1 MDNYALCHGAFL
13 KPSLT
18 QLRVHISHH
27 LPPCLPT
34 FILSPQ
40 IAHFEAQAE
49 MDSVLLHLIDLR
61 EFPAHF
67 QAVLNLMFVKGLGSL
82 QPGGVQMLNKTHRMQ
97 SGNAQISRLLE
108 EKDTV

>member
-49 MDSVLLHLIDLR
+49 MDSVLLRLIDLR
-61 EFPAHF
+61 EFLAHF
-67 QAVLNLMFVKGLGSL
+67 QAVLPSCL
-82 QPGGVQMLNKTHRMQ
+82 
-97 SGNAQISRLLE
+97 
-108 EKDTV
+108 